1 MNYTMLTPGNRVGI
15 SLEQLFNTS
24 HNGDSHKTECGH
36 EIIRTKEEEDGYEYF
51 DLDNGYTEYACCDGE
66 ECLVK
71 SVDGSVVTFV
81 SDSQDEPQEFKLT
94 VRECETAIFGLK

>member
-1 MNYTMLTPGNRVGI
+1 MNYTMLTKGNRVCI

-24 HNGDSHKTECGH
+24 HNGDTHKTDCGH
-36 EIIRTKEEEDGYEYF
+36 EIIRTKEDDGSEYF
-51 DLDNGYTEYACCDGE
+51 DLDNGYTAYACCDGE

-81 SDSQDEPQEFKLT
+81 NDNQDEPQEFKLT
-94 VRECETAIFGLK
+94 ARECETAIFGLK